1 MLAAFTVLF
10 VLPYY
15 YYYYHHCYYFYFYG
29 PESNAPKLVIRRRHF
44 AIPRVITETF
54 SCPMGARTVCFRGQ
68 LTPAGRAA
76 AAWRSAARG
85 NNTAAGYL
93 MPINIQWRRRKKKK
107 VRNISQ
113 KPPMLADFPRLCGP
127 MLLPLRGAEWLKYSL
142 ELESRCLSGISPLSI
157 PGTLRYKFSLSCS
170 VAG

>member
-1 MLAAFTVLF
+1 MLAAFTVIF

-15 YYYYHHCYYFYFYG
+15 YYYCYYFYG
-29 PESNAPKLVIRRRHF
+29 MESNAPKLVIRRRHF

-68 LTPAGRAA
+68 LTPAVRAA
-76 AAWRSAARG
+76 AAWRRSAARG

-93 MPINIQWRRRKKKK
+93 MPINIQRKKRKKK

-113 KPPMLADFPRLCGP
+113 KPPMLADFPRLCGL
-127 MLLPLRGAEWLKYSL
+127 MRLPLRGIEWLKYSL
-142 ELESRCLSGISPLSI
+142 ELESRCLSGISPLSG
-157 PGTLRYKFSLSCS
+157 PGTLCYKFSLSCS